1 MQQFIEQQIEAI
13 RIVIFIKWAA
23 SWQNQQNDCALVK
36 TQISLGICPVWSESS
51 LSVWR
56 KLGSLVTRW
65 AQSEDS
71 DQTGR
76 MPWLIWVFTGCTVI
90 LLVLSR
96 GDSNNHANHDFR
108 ILMQFGYISFCCRMD
123 MFHSD
128 TSFHCEKTR
137 RPILAKFPVFRQNAA
152 SGQGL
157 HCLLSG
163 FSIKNKIK
171 IKKYTRH
178 P

>member
-1 MQQFIEQQIEAI
+1 MQQSIEQQIEAI

-56 KLGSLVTRW
+56 KLGSLVTLW

-71 DQTGR
+71 DQTGL

-108 ILMQFGYISFCCRMD
+108 ILMQFGYISFCCSMD

-128 TSFHCEKTR
+128 TSFHCEKTK
-137 RPILAKFPVFRQNAA
+137 RPILAKFPVFRQNARLVRVYTVCF
-152 SGQGL
+152 QDF
-157 HCLLSG
+157 LL
-163 FSIKNKIK
+163 KIK
-171 IKKYTRH
+171 WK
-178 P
+178 